1 MSTWG
6 ETSAAVLGLCMEHRL
21 ANNAVNKHYLMPPF
35 DEAFEEFNKTGDIG
49 LAIDKVGL
57 DIIQEAFRQS
67 KAINGTSKLADWI
80 AMLERSKNN
89 YEAGELLGRMSKKL
103 LQGEQVDW
111 ARISSIATKAEMG
124 TGNGFTAIS
133 QITAMKIPF
142 KKTGFKAVDVHFGGI
157 PTIGQILVGAMAG
170 TGKTTFMLQMA
181 ACWAKLYPEENVLIF
196 TLEMTKEELKMRLQE
211 LATLTQE
218 EMDRILVEDAPMTVE
233 ETLSKAATIDKRGIM
248 LVDFIDLLVQGEAN
262 ESNYSRIYMNYML
275 GAKSLRIPIVVLVQ
289 LSYKYIGGIPRTHH
303 IRYTSL
309 AQSLAWMLLM
319 LYNPNSGWFKE
330 KDEDEIL
337 PCVKDTA
344 YIIGWKAR
352 GGFRPKKEDEKLKNG
367 LPRAIQIPYK
377 GSIGWH
383 FGHAGKLYM
392 LDKLS

>member
-21 ANNAVNKHYLMPPF
+21 ASNAVNKNHLMPPF
-35 DEAFEEFNKTGDIG
+35 DEAFEEFKKTGDVG
-49 LAIDKVGL
+49 LTIEKVGL
-57 DIIQEAFRQS
+57 DIIQDALDKS
-67 KAINGTSKLADWI
+67 KAINGTSRLADWV

-89 YEAGELLGRMSKKL
+89 YEAGELLNRMSKKL

-111 ARISSIATKAEMG
+111 ARISSIATKATIG
-124 TGNGFTAIS
+124 TGNGFTPAS
-133 QITAMKIPF
+133 QITAMEIPF
-142 KKTGFKAVDVHFGGI
+142 KKTGFKAIDCHFGGI
-157 PTIGQILVGAMAG
+157 PAIGQVLIGAMPGA
-170 TGKTTFMLQMA
+170 GKTTFMLQLA
-181 ACWAKLYPEENVLIF
+181 ACWVKLYPEEVVLIF

-211 LATLTQE
+211 LANLTQDE
-218 EMDRILVEDAPMTVE
+218 LDRILVEDAPMTVE
-233 ETLSKAATIDKRGIM
+233 ETLSKAATIDKRGLM
-248 LVDFIDLLVQGEAN
+248 CVDFIDLLVQGEAN

-275 GAKSLRIPIVVLVQ
+275 GAKSLRMPIVVLVQ
-289 LSYKYIGGIPRTHH
+289 LSYKYVGGIPRTHH

-330 KDEDEIL
+330 EKEDEVL

-352 GGFRPKKEDEKLKNG
+352 GGFRPEKEDEKLKNG
-367 LPRAIQIPYK
+367 LPRAIQIPYVGFK
-377 GSIGWH
+377 GWH
-383 FGHAGKLYM
+383 PTHSGKLYM